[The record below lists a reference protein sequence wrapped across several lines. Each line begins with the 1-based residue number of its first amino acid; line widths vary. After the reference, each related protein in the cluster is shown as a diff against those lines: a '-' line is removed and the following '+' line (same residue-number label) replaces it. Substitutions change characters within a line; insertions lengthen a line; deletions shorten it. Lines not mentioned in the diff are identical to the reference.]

1 MPYAWVNVA
10 AGHSAENKRTLI
22 RSLTNTFVNTLE
34 VGSAHTQVYVVETA
48 LDNIGIAGEEPDIAD
63 VALVTVM
70 LSRGRPPVVLQRL
83 INDITNSVAQ
93 ALSLSVDDVHCV
105 LLEQDASQISV
116 GGSPLG
122 FPKWPRWLLDDST
135 KQF

>member
-1 MPYAWVNVA
+1 MPYAWVNIA
-10 AGHSAENKRTLI
+10 TGHTAEKKRALI
-22 RSLTNTFVNTLE
+22 RSLTNTFVHTLE
-34 VGSAHTQVYVVETA
+34 VGTAHTQIYVVETA
-48 LDNIGIAGEEPDIAD
+48 LENIGIAGEQPNVAD

-83 INDITNSVAQ
+83 VSDIADSVAQ
-93 ALSLSVDDVHCV
+93 SLSLSVDAVHCV

-122 FPKWPRWLLDDST
+122 FPKWPRWLLDD
-135 KQF
+135 

>member
-10 AGHSAENKRTLI
+10 AGHSAQNKRTLI
-22 RSLTNTFVNTLE
+22 RALTTTFEKTLE
-34 VGSAHTQVYVVETA
+34 VSTSHTQVYVVETKVE
-48 LDNIGIAGEEPDIAD
+48 DIGIAGEEPGIAD

-83 INDITNSVAQ
+83 VTDIARSVAQ
-93 ALSLSVDDVHCV
+93 ALSLHLDDVHCV

-116 GGSPLG
+116 GGLPLD
-122 FPKWPRWLLDDST
+122 FPKMPRWLLDDST
-135 KQF
+135 NQL